1 MENERMYTLNNEQ
14 NNKQQEKREHEK
26 KGELIQCE
34 LCNDF
39 RSKTSISRHR
49 RTCKRQEG
57 RLDGVFPIGNESQ

>member
-14 NNKQQEKREHEK
+14 NNKQQREHEK

-39 RSKTSISRHR
+39 RSKSNISRYR
-49 RTCKRQEG
+49 RTCKGQEG